1 MLTCF
6 GDLIQC
12 GSLLTCCLYT
22 VRARR
27 GKNTSTRI
35 FWSLMAG
42 GCSLWLTAQV
52 LWSILEVFYRKSV
65 PNPFVGDIALFLHLV
80 PFMAML
86 ALRADQARSRR
97 RHLDQVDFGMLF
109 VWWVYLYLFIV
120 IPWQYVRLNSAL
132 YSENFDNLY
141 LAEHL
146 VLLCSLVYVWARS
159 SGPWKQVYAQFLG
172 ASLLYALSSIAG
184 SIAITRNEYYTGSV
198 FDIPL
203 GAAEL
208 WFCIVPIRGRELGT
222 KAEENALPLFPQ
234 MPSTIQQLG

>member
-1 MLTCF
+1 VV
-6 GDLIQC
+6 GV
-12 GSLLTCCLYT
+12 S
-22 VRARR
+22 
-27 GKNTSTRI
+27 
-35 FWSLMAG
+35 
-42 GCSLWLTAQV
+42 V
-52 LWSILEVFYRKSV
+52 LVHRDSVAIRKVELSV
-65 PNPFVGDIALFLHLV
+65 LQ
-80 PFMAML
+80 
-86 ALRADQARSRR
+86 R
-97 RHLDQVDFGMLF
+97 
-109 VWWVYLYLFIV
+109 
-120 IPWQYVRLNSAL
+120 
-132 YSENFDNLY
+132 NFDNLY

-146 VLLCSLVYVWARS
+146 VLLCSLVYVWFGS
-159 SGPWKQVYAQFLG
+159 SGPWKQVYAQLLG